1 MFISID
7 YASAL
12 LQAKK
17 LENTADECAEILQCI
32 EKQLSAIEGTWEGSA
47 ADAYKAKLNE
57 LKQQNIK
64 LQNEIRG
71 TATSIKDVARIIREA
86 DEKAAANSAGGSSGG
101 RFRGSPGTGGGGGGG
116 YGF

>member
-7 YASAL
+7 YASVL

-32 EKQLSAIEGTWEGSA
+32 EKQLSAIEDTWEGSA
-47 ADAYKAKLNE
+47 ADAYKARLNE

-71 TATSIKDVARIIREA
+71 AAASIKAVARIIKEA
-86 DEKAAANSAGGSSGG
+86 DEAAASNSEISSSGRSHGDGGSSGG
-101 RFRGSPGTGGGGGGG
+101 GGRG
-116 YGF
+116 F

>member
-17 LENTADECAEILQCI
+17 LESTADECAEILQCI
-32 EKQLSAIEGTWEGSA
+32 EKQLSTIEGTWEGSA

-57 LKQQNIK
+57 LKQQNAK
-64 LQNEIRG
+64 LQTEIKQ
-71 TATSIKDVARIIREA
+71 TAASIKDVVGIIKKA
-86 DEKAAANSAGGSSGG
+86 DEDAASNSNVSSSGHSGGGSGGG
-101 RFRGSPGTGGGGGGG
+101 R
-116 YGF
+116 GF

>member
-32 EKQLSAIEGTWEGSA
+32 EKQLSAIEDTWEGSA
-47 ADAYKAKLNE
+47 AEAYKAKLNE

-71 TATSIKDVARIIREA
+71 TAASIKDVARIIKEA
-86 DEKAAANSAGGSSGG
+86 DEAAASNSEVSSSGRNHGGGGSSI
-101 RFRGSPGTGGGGGGG
+101 GGGSSRK
-116 YGF
+116 F

>member
-47 ADAYKAKLNE
+47 ANAYKAKLNE
-57 LKQQNIK
+57 LKQQNTK
-64 LQNEIRG
+64 LQTEIRE
-71 TATSIKDVARIIREA
+71 TAASIKDVARIIKEA
-86 DEKAAANSAGGSSGG
+86 DEAAASNSDVGSSGG
-101 RFRGSPGTGGGGGGG
+101 AHDGGGK
-116 YGF
+116 GF